1 MIFLVLLIQMPLLLL
16 MLFLLLMQELMR
28 DGRSTLSDA
37 PLGLIEADQFEE
49 EEIYWLHGLLGVS
62 QFSMPTKH
70 EQSLP
75 SFKALWRE
83 AA

>member
-1 MIFLVLLIQMPLLLL
+1 MIFLVLLIQMLL
-16 MLFLLLMQELMR
+16 MLLMQELMR

-70 EQSLP
+70 KQSFP
-75 SFKALWRE
+75 HFKAL
-83 AA
+83 